1 MDAKITKKRLE
12 HLLSYDWIKILITA
26 VAFVMIWMLVFLL
39 TATRVTATERFV
51 IQNYY
56 GVQYGERMNIYGGY
70 SYGVIEAEIV
80 DNMRAGEGTFS
91 DLFASNLE
99 LSEGD
104 VVMIADTPRSRQAK
118 KDEQGNELKDA
129 EGNVIYEY
137 GESYL
142 NAMIR
147 TYGSG
152 YFTRL
157 DDSETSK
164 GFFTQMKEYLAK
176 YYRTETES
184 EETKVFSGV
193 SLTKASF
200 DKDSL
205 NEEAV
210 ETDFRARV
218 AKNKDKRF
226 KTEAQI
232 VEGVKADKERIR
244 SYLEAYENIFSYLE
258 KGYVELTSVSI
269 SVSEE
274 RTLEGAYG
282 INLCPSASTTMKNL
296 KEHIYYNDFDGKITA
311 DNLNAVF
318 MTFDKLD
325 KDFQYE
331 NLLYLNALI
340 QDVCTEL

>member
-12 HLLSYDWIKILITA
+12 HLLSYDWIKILLA
-26 VAFVMIWMLVFLL
+26 AFAAVMIWILIFTM
-39 TATRVTATERFV
+39 TATRITTTERFV

-56 GVQYGERMNIYGGY
+56 GVQYGERARIYGGY

-80 DNMRAGEGTFS
+80 DNMRAGGGTFS

-104 VVMIADTPRSRQAK
+104 IVLIADTPRNRQAK

-147 TYGSG
+147 TYGSR

-164 GFFTQMKEYLAK
+164 GYFTQMKEYLAK
-176 YYRTETES
+176 YYRTES

-210 ETDFRARV
+210 ETAFRARV
-218 AKNKDKRF
+218 KQNKDKRF

-244 SYLEAYENIFSYLE
+244 SYLEVYENIFSYLE

-269 SVSEE
+269 SISEE
-274 RTLEGAYG
+274 RALEGAYG